1 MSLASIATNLYTIQS
16 RKNVPLKTAFS
27 MMIREDMAMRF
38 SVYNLVRIITKSEFL
53 ATVAQTAYGKRTP
66 MQKAQDE
73 EDRKREMNDQ
83 KFKVYTQVTFGR
95 INNRLNL
102 LTSIAERNSQLIMNL
117 YSELGYFRGQRK
129 VSFNSSA
136 GFATRVMLPSKTVKT
151 KIEEIEKQLYEL
163 SNVKKTRVRPRGA
176 AAKKKTG
183 AGAQTNQ
190 DSGSIANFILANP
203 GLAMAIAAPALGIG
217 TAALAGYAAYNLPTT
232 FGRVIDRFKG
242 NTPKYYNDDGKE
254 ITNPLAE
261 EIAEETGQSID
272 PFLVSGGA
280 AAMTAI
286 GIQAG
291 SMISSTAGQIKRG
304 AISRNINSRMAQ
316 RTGQTQLDA
325 ANSRR
330 LFRDFQQDKPLGR
343 SQQTAAERDK
353 AVTARAERIY
363 NREVVSE
370 WSKLLPILRGLTKVV
385 AVGKVADISYT
396 ISTMSTFVA
405 ERTSGKIT
413 DSQFKEKMI
422 SGYSKLI
429 SSVGIAPI
437 AAGLGAVA
445 GTLTFPGL
453 GTLAGGIV
461 GGIGGTLIELYL
473 ENIADNDNIINQ
485 GINSTAAA
493 LFGLLHE
500 NASVS
505 QYMPTAMTIK
515 PEETNVRSNM
525 GGAVGDLSHYT
536 GSRGQSGG
544 ATGVATGNGRQP
556 GVIENILLTI
566 RTKESGNDYTEDL
579 MNNPAA
585 QAAARRRG
593 HSKASASGAYMFI
606 DSSWQNLTKKYGIGT
621 QYQRAVHAPPN
632 VQDRVAA
639 TYINEILA
647 RNGGDISAVPAEWY
661 AGPSKKL
668 SAQDIA
674 QNSGLTVEA
683 YQRKWL
689 AEYARLGGGRLTVA
703 TADAV
708 RAPPP
713 PLTVSTA
720 NAPVA
725 TMPSAEDKPK
735 VEQNVAAAVDAKVA
749 LGQVNMVQEQMVA
762 AVGTLNQKIVD
773 VTKRTTTE
781 FPFTSN
787 PEASISSYR
796 A

>member
-27 MMIREDMAMRF
+27 MMVREDMAMRF

-66 MQKAQDE
+66 LQKMQDE

-117 YSELGYFRGQRK
+117 YSELGYFRGQRR

-163 SNVKKTRVRPRGA
+163 SNVKKTRVRPRGS

-190 DSGSIANFILANP
+190 DESGLLSSLLPILARNP
-203 GLAMAIAAPALGIG
+203 
-217 TAALAGYAAYNLPTT
+217 AALASIAGVAGAGIGAIGLGTLAAAALTSG
-232 FGRVIDRFKG
+232 GRIIDRLQGK
-242 NTPKYYNDDGKE
+242 TPKYYNDDGKE

-261 EIAEETGQSID
+261 ETGQFID
-272 PFLVSGGA
+272 PKLVGVGA
-280 AAMTAI
+280 GVLTPLAAV
-286 GIQAG
+286 GVG
-291 SMISSTAGQIKRG
+291 RG
-304 AISRNINSRMAQ
+304 ARVIQRRALDNRIANRTAQ
-316 RTGQTQLDA
+316 IPLERQ
-325 ANSRR
+325 NERR
-330 LFRDFQQDKPLGR
+330 LFRAYQQGR
-343 SQQTAAERDK
+343 DLNAPGLQQTAEQRDK
-353 AVTARAERIY
+353 ALKARAERM
-363 NREVVSE
+363 RKQGQLDSGLLSQ
-370 WSKLLPILRGLTKVV
+370 WAKLSPVLRGL
-385 AVGKVADISYT
+385 
-396 ISTMSTFVA
+396 
-405 ERTSGKIT
+405 
-413 DSQFKEKMI
+413 
-422 SGYSKLI
+422 SKF
-429 SSVGIAPI
+429 SV
-437 AAGLGAVA
+437 GLGAADVA
-445 GTLTFPGL
+445 LTVGEMSNHVANRASGKMNEADFKTKMTIGYAQLISTVGITGITTAIGTVVGAAGGTIALPFIGTIGGGL
-453 GTLAGGIV
+453 FGGIV
-461 GGIGGTLIELYL
+461 GGIGG
-473 ENIADNDNIINQ
+473 
-485 GINSTAAA
+485 GILAIMLDEEDENSTIP
-493 LFGLLHE
+493 L
-500 NASVS
+500 N
-505 QYMPTAMTIK
+505 
-515 PEETNVRSNM
+515 NM
-525 GGAVGDLSHYT
+525 GKKMFELIHEGKVPSISPAVTPPTPAQGTSTTAATRGSSRGSQNTTAGSRRQSGVTSPTGPRDATRAVRNNNPGNIEFANQREAVGSD
-536 GSRGQSGG
+536 
-544 ATGVATGNGRQP
+544 GRFAIFPTREAGLRALETQ
-556 GVIENILLTI
+556 I
-566 RTKESGNDYTEDL
+566 RLDI
-579 MNNPAA
+579 
-585 QAAARRRG
+585 RRG
-593 HSKASASGAYMFI
+593 DTLEKFISEYAPKSENDTRKYINYVSSASGVQPYEKIPESKIPLVMAAMIQMEGGNESSAYYAN
-606 DSSWQNLTKKYGIGT
+606 SLRSGYSTGT
-621 QYQRAVHAPPN
+621 
-632 VQDRVAA
+632 RVA
-639 TYINEILA
+639 
-647 RNGGDISAVPAEWY
+647 
-661 AGPSKKL
+661 
-668 SAQDIA
+668 
-674 QNSGLTVEA
+674 
-683 YQRKWL
+683 
-689 AEYARLGGGRLTVA
+689 VA

-773 VTKRTTTE
+773 VTKKTTTE

>member
-66 MQKAQDE
+66 LQKMQDE

-117 YSELGYFRGQRK
+117 YSELGYFRGQRR

-190 DSGSIANFILANP
+190 DESGLLSSLLPILASNP
-203 GLAMAIAAPALGIG
+203 
-217 TAALAGYAAYNLPTT
+217 AALASIAGVAGAGIGAIGLGTLAAAALTSG
-232 FGRVIDRFKG
+232 GRIIDRLQG
-242 NTPKYYNDDGKE
+242 NTPKYYNDDGEE

-261 EIAEETGQSID
+261 KTGQFID
-272 PFLVSGGA
+272 PKLVGVGA
-280 AAMTAI
+280 GVLTPLAAV
-286 GIQAG
+286 GVG
-291 SMISSTAGQIKRG
+291 RG
-304 AISRNINSRMAQ
+304 ARVIQRRALDNRIANRTAQ
-316 RTGQTQLDA
+316 IPLERQ
-325 ANSRR
+325 NERR
-330 LFRDFQQDKPLGR
+330 LFRAYQQGR
-343 SQQTAAERDK
+343 DLNAPGLQQTAEQRDAALK
-353 AVTARAERIY
+353 ARAERM
-363 NREVVSE
+363 RKQGQLDSGLLSQ
-370 WSKLLPILRGLTKVV
+370 WAKLSPVLRGL
-385 AVGKVADISYT
+385 
-396 ISTMSTFVA
+396 
-405 ERTSGKIT
+405 
-413 DSQFKEKMI
+413 
-422 SGYSKLI
+422 SKF
-429 SSVGIAPI
+429 SV
-437 AAGLGAVA
+437 GLGAADVA
-445 GTLTFPGL
+445 LTVGEMSNHVANRASGKMNEADFKTKMTIGYAQL
-453 GTLAGGIV
+453 ISTVGITGVTTALGAWAGAAGGTLALPLIGTLGGGV
-461 GGIGGTLIELYL
+461 LGGVLGGIGGGILAIMLDEEGEDTLMNNMGKKMFEL
-473 ENIADNDNIINQ
+473 I
-485 GINSTAAA
+485 
-493 LFGLLHE
+493 HE
-500 NASVS
+500 GKVPSISPAVTP
-505 QYMPTAMTIK
+505 PTPAQ
-515 PEETNVRSNM
+515 VRSNM
-525 GGAVGDLSHYT
+525 GGAIGDLSHYT

-556 GVIENILLTI
+556 GVVETILLTI

-661 AGPSKKL
+661 AGTSKKL

-674 QNSGLTVEA
+674 QNNGLTVEA

-703 TADAV
+703 TADTV

-735 VEQNVAAAVDAKVA
+735 VEQNVAAAIDAKVA